1 MQTLIL
7 AAGESS
13 RFWPFSEIC
22 HKSLLRVGDKTLLE
36 QTLEG
41 LKGSE
46 IILIVNPKTKLS
58 DEITKN
64 KNIKIV
70 MQEEPKGMA
79 DAIIRSKA
87 AVKGDFLVIMPYY
100 VNIKDYIQKL
110 NKLTAP
116 AVAVKKYVEGDE
128 KTHGIAKIEKN
139 KIIEIR
145 EKEKFE
151 GADYSIV
158 GMYKLNKDII
168 DQLERTQNS
177 EYKFEDLLDK
187 IAKTKGLNYFEAE
200 DLPSL
205 KYVSD
210 LLSIKKFVYFNLK
223 QKSKSKPAKKN
234 NIFIENSVILGKNVK
249 IGNNVS
255 IKGETY
261 IGDNSFIGDNSLI
274 RDSIIGENT
283 EIGFGT
289 EIARSIIMDNT
300 HIHSGFVGDSIIG
313 QNCRLG
319 ANFITGN
326 RRIDRKGIKIDIK
339 GGYDTGLTRL
349 GVIMGYDV
357 KTGINTSVMPGTL
370 IGNNSIIG
378 SNTEVKGKV
387 ESNKLVYSK
396 KENVEKDI

>member
-1 MQTLIL
+1 M
-7 AAGESS
+7 
-13 RFWPFSEIC
+13 
-22 HKSLLRVGDKTLLE
+22 
-36 QTLEG
+36 
-41 LKGSE
+41 
-46 IILIVNPKTKLS
+46 
-58 DEITKN
+58 
-64 KNIKIV
+64 
-70 MQEEPKGMA
+70 
-79 DAIIRSKA
+79 
-87 AVKGDFLVIMPYY
+87 
-100 VNIKDYIQKL
+100 
-110 NKLTAP
+110 
-116 AVAVKKYVEGDE
+116 GDE

-139 KIIEIR
+139 KIVEIR

-151 GADYSIV
+151 GANYSIV

-177 EYKFEDLLDK
+177 EHRFEDLLDK

-234 NIFIENSVILGKNVK
+234 NIFIENSVILGKNIK

-349 GVIMGYDV
+349 GVIMGYGV

-396 KENVEKDI
+396 KENAEKDI